1 MTKRKY
7 SELYP
12 KYEKAYQKDAG
23 MMPVYWYETCVK
35 EKTEIKSFLQAPE
48 LSEFADDMMK
58 AFQGISILKL
68 QQACIEK
75 FGDTYCTMEVGDW
88 YHVVRDYVERQ
99 TSRNDVRDDEEVT
112 WMMAAENSEFAT
124 VIPTE

>member
-1 MTKRKY
+1 
-7 SELYP
+7 
-12 KYEKAYQKDAG
+12 
-23 MMPVYWYETCVK
+23 
-35 EKTEIKSFLQAPE
+35 
-48 LSEFADDMMK
+48 MMK
-58 AFQGISILKL
+58 EFKGISILKL